1 MSHPEHTVKSRVA
14 AISILASAVMAA
26 AKFVVGIA
34 IGSLAL
40 ISEALHSSVDLVA
53 TVITWLVVRVSGKP
67 ADKEHHYGHGKLE
80 SLSALG
86 VIAMLYVLAG
96 GILVESWSRLR
107 EGAIPPTLSAIPF
120 IVLLID
126 IGVNFWRARA
136 LHRTARDTK
145 SQALAAD
152 ALHFASDVLGSLAVI
167 AGLALSGLGY
177 AWGDA
182 AAAIGVAV
190 VISLLG
196 LRLARSTVET
206 LLDRA
211 PEGVSEKAAAAIKA
225 VPGVVG
231 VERLRVRMVG
241 PTHFIDAIVQVP
253 RTFPIDRVDEIKR
266 KAQAAVTRALDDA
279 DLTFTAVPV
288 ARDNES
294 VRERIMVIARN
305 SGLAVHHVT
314 VHDLGGKLTVSI
326 DLEVDG
332 GMELTAAHDIAQD
345 LERNIRD
352 EFGEDVEVD
361 THIEPLEPELPHGV
375 DAAPDRVETIRTA
388 LTRFAAD
395 SAIHDIHSVRV
406 RDTDAGEIVNF
417 HCHAAPS
424 MSVIEVHEN
433 VDEIERALRRA
444 FPAVKRVISHAE
456 PPDAQSNP
464 ANAGRVLVSDS
475 PRRCVARVIRRW
487 TRFIFINESLTLD
500 RPRKL
505 DSNRCDSEVAGG
517 SAELGAEDF
526 AISFPWG
533 LKAWRAHTRRA
544 RASNPIRSRDWRS
557 RSRNRPIIG
566 S

>member
-1 MSHPEHTVKSRVA
+1 MSLPIHTVKTRVA
-14 AISILASAVMAA
+14 AISVFASAAMAT

-40 ISEALHSSVDLVA
+40 ISEALHSSVDVVA
-53 TVITWLVVRVSGKP
+53 TVITWMVVRVSDRP
-67 ADKEHHYGHGKLE
+67 ADEEHHYGHGKLE
-80 SLSALG
+80 SVSALG
-86 VIAMLYVLAG
+86 VIALLYVLAG

-107 EGAIPPTLSAIPF
+107 EGAPPPTLSAIPF

-126 IGVNFWRARA
+126 IAVNFWRARA
-136 LHRTARDTK
+136 LHRAAHDTK
-145 SQALAAD
+145 SQALEAD
-152 ALHFASDVLGSLAVI
+152 ALHFASDVLGSIAVI
-167 AGLALSGLGY
+167 VGLALSGLGY
-177 AWGDA
+177 GWGDS

-190 VISLLG
+190 MIALLG

-211 PEGVSEKAAAAIKA
+211 PEGAAERATAAIRT

-241 PTHFIDAIVQVP
+241 STHFIDAIVQVP
-253 RTFPIDRVDEIKR
+253 RTYPIDRVEEVKR
-266 KAQAAVTRALDDA
+266 RAQQAVAKALGDA

-294 VRERIMVIARN
+294 VRERVMVIARN
-305 SGLAVHHVT
+305 AGLAVHHVT

-332 GMELTAAHDIAQD
+332 DMALTAAHAIAHE

-361 THIEPLEPELPHGV
+361 THIEPLEPELPVGA
-375 DAAPDRVETIRTA
+375 DAAPDRVEAIKTA
-388 LTRFAAD
+388 LSRFAAD

-417 HCHAAPS
+417 HCRAAPS
-424 MSVIEVHEN
+424 MSVIKVHEN

-444 FPAVKRVISHAE
+444 FPTVKRVISHAE
-456 PPDAQSNP
+456 PPDA
-464 ANAGRVLVSDS
+464 
-475 PRRCVARVIRRW
+475 
-487 TRFIFINESLTLD
+487 
-500 RPRKL
+500 
-505 DSNRCDSEVAGG
+505 
-517 SAELGAEDF
+517 
-526 AISFPWG
+526 
-533 LKAWRAHTRRA
+533 
-544 RASNPIRSRDWRS
+544 
-557 RSRNRPIIG
+557 
-566 S
+566 

>member
-1 MSHPEHTVKSRVA
+1 MSHPVHTAKSRVA
-14 AISILASAVMAA
+14 AISIFASAFMAA
-26 AKFVVGIA
+26 AKFVVGIL

-40 ISEALHSSVDLVA
+40 VSEALHSSVDVVA
-53 TVITWLVVRVSGKP
+53 TVITWLVVRVSDLP
-67 ADKEHHYGHGKLE
+67 ADDEHQYGHGKFE
-80 SLSALG
+80 SVSALG
-86 VIAMLYVLAG
+86 VIAILYVLAG
-96 GILVESWSRLR
+96 GILVASYGRLR
-107 EGAIPPTLSAIPF
+107 EGTPPPAISAIPF

-126 IGVNFWRARA
+126 IAVNLWRARA
-136 LHRTARDTK
+136 LHRTARETK

-177 AWGDA
+177 VWGDA

-211 PEGVSEKAAAAIKA
+211 PEGVSEKAEAAIQA
-225 VPGVVG
+225 VPGVVD

-266 KAQAAVTRALDDA
+266 KAQAAVTKALDDA

-332 GMELTAAHDIAQD
+332 EMALLAAHDIAHE
-345 LERNIRD
+345 LERNIRE

-361 THIEPLEPELPHGV
+361 THIEPLEPELPLGT
-375 DAAPDRVETIRTA
+375 DAAPDRVETIKAA
-388 LTRFAAD
+388 LSRFAAD
-395 SAIHDIHSVRV
+395 SAIHDVHSVRV

-417 HCHAAPS
+417 HCRAAPA
-424 MSVIEVHEN
+424 MSVIKVHEN
-433 VDEIERALRRA
+433 VDAIERALRRA
-444 FPAVKRVISHAE
+444 FPTIKRVISHAE
-456 PPDAQSNP
+456 PP
-464 ANAGRVLVSDS
+464 NA
-475 PRRCVARVIRRW
+475 
-487 TRFIFINESLTLD
+487 
-500 RPRKL
+500 
-505 DSNRCDSEVAGG
+505 
-517 SAELGAEDF
+517 
-526 AISFPWG
+526 
-533 LKAWRAHTRRA
+533 
-544 RASNPIRSRDWRS
+544 
-557 RSRNRPIIG
+557 
-566 S
+566 

>member
-1 MSHPEHTVKSRVA
+1 MSHPDHSIKSRVA
-14 AISILASAVMAA
+14 AISVFASAGMAA
-26 AKFVVGIA
+26 AKFVVGVA

-40 ISEALHSSVDLVA
+40 ISEALHSSVDVVA
-53 TVITWLVVRVSGKP
+53 TVITWLVVRVSDRP

-80 SLSALG
+80 SVSALG

-107 EGAIPPTLSAIPF
+107 EGVPPPAISAIPF

-126 IGVNFWRARA
+126 IAVNFWRARA
-136 LHRTARDTK
+136 LHSAAHDTK

-152 ALHFASDVLGSLAVI
+152 ALHFASDVLGSVAVI
-167 AGLALSGLGY
+167 IGLALSGLGY
-177 AWGDA
+177 AWGDS
-182 AAAIGVAV
+182 AAAIAVAV
-190 VISLLG
+190 MIALLG
-196 LRLARSTVET
+196 LRMARSTVET

-211 PEGVSEKAAAAIKA
+211 PEGVSEKATAVIRA
-225 VPGVVG
+225 VPGVVD

-241 PTHFIDAIVQVP
+241 STHFIDAIVQVP
-253 RTFPIDRVDEIKR
+253 RTFPIDRVEEIKR
-266 KAQAAVTRALDDA
+266 RAQAAVTKVLDEA

-332 GMELTAAHDIAQD
+332 EMALNAAHDIAQE

-361 THIEPLEPELPHGV
+361 THIEPLEPELPLGA
-375 DAAPDRVETIRTA
+375 DAAPERVEAIKTA
-388 LTRFAAD
+388 LSRFAAD
-395 SAIHDIHSVRV
+395 GAIHDIHSVRV
-406 RDTDAGEIVNF
+406 RNTEAGEIVNF

-424 MSVIEVHEN
+424 MSVIKVHDS

-444 FPAVKRVISHAE
+444 FPTVKRVISHAE
-456 PPDAQSNP
+456 PPDA
-464 ANAGRVLVSDS
+464 
-475 PRRCVARVIRRW
+475 
-487 TRFIFINESLTLD
+487 
-500 RPRKL
+500 
-505 DSNRCDSEVAGG
+505 
-517 SAELGAEDF
+517 
-526 AISFPWG
+526 
-533 LKAWRAHTRRA
+533 
-544 RASNPIRSRDWRS
+544 
-557 RSRNRPIIG
+557 
-566 S
+566 

>member
-1 MSHPEHTVKSRVA
+1 MNHSDHSAKSRVA
-14 AISILASAVMAA
+14 AISIFASAGMAA

-40 ISEALHSSVDLVA
+40 ISEALHSSVDVVA
-53 TVITWLVVRVSGKP
+53 TVITWLVVRVSDRP
-67 ADKEHHYGHGKLE
+67 ADHEHHYGHGKIE

-107 EGAIPPTLSAIPF
+107 EGAPPPTISAIPF
-120 IVLLID
+120 VVLLID
-126 IGVNFWRARA
+126 IAVNFWRARA

-152 ALHFASDVLGSLAVI
+152 ALHFASDVLGSIAVMI
-167 AGLALSGLGY
+167 GLALSGLGY
-177 AWGDA
+177 AWGDSA
-182 AAAIGVAV
+182 AAVGVAV
-190 VISLLG
+190 MIALLG

-211 PEGVSEKAAAAIKA
+211 PEGASEKAIAAIST
-225 VPGVVG
+225 VPGVVE

-241 PTHFIDAIVQVP
+241 STHFIDAIVQVP
-253 RTFPIDRVDEIKR
+253 RTYPIDRVEQIKR
-266 KAQAAVTRALDDA
+266 KAQQAVAGVLDDA

-294 VRERIMVIARN
+294 IRERIMVIARN
-305 SGLAVHHVT
+305 SGLAIHHVT

-332 GMELTAAHDIAQD
+332 EMALDQAHDIAHG

-361 THIEPLEPELPHGV
+361 THIEPLEPELPLGV
-375 DAAPDRVETIRTA
+375 DAAPGRVEIIQTA
-388 LTRFAAD
+388 LSRFAEAG
-395 SAIHDIHSVRV
+395 AIHDIHSVRV

-417 HCHAAPS
+417 HCRAAPS
-424 MSVIEVHEN
+424 MSVIKVHEG

-444 FPAVKRVISHAE
+444 FPTVKRVISHAE
-456 PPDAQSNP
+456 PPDA
-464 ANAGRVLVSDS
+464 
-475 PRRCVARVIRRW
+475 
-487 TRFIFINESLTLD
+487 
-500 RPRKL
+500 
-505 DSNRCDSEVAGG
+505 
-517 SAELGAEDF
+517 
-526 AISFPWG
+526 
-533 LKAWRAHTRRA
+533 
-544 RASNPIRSRDWRS
+544 
-557 RSRNRPIIG
+557 
-566 S
+566 